1 MNKLALLFLVLIL
14 GVSCASH
21 EAKKDVK
28 EEAAEILPVINPTA
42 QYDRAVAM
50 VEANPDL
57 SQEQKTKLTGL
68 IKSYGTKAY
77 ENRKKESQYRVVLL
91 EEMMK
96 SDAETTETISAAK
109 KDITNLN
116 KENSKLLEGFV
127 NDFKSTIGKSAKF
140 NQPVMM
146 EVILVE

>member
-1 MNKLALLFLVLIL
+1 MFKLSLLFLVLVI

-28 EEAAEILPVINPTA
+28 EEAAEILPVINPNA

-57 SQEQKTKLTGL
+57 SQEQKTKLKDL
-68 IKSYGTKAY
+68 IKSYGTKAL
-77 ENRKKESQYRVVLL
+77 ENRQKESQYRVALM

-96 SDAETTETISAAK
+96 TDAETNQTISAAK
-109 KDITNLN
+109 KGITDLN
-116 KENSKLLEGFV
+116 KENSKLIEGFV
-127 NDFKSTIGKSAKF
+127 HDFKNTIGKTAKF

>member
-1 MNKLALLFLVLIL
+1 MKQLALLFLVLIL

-21 EAKKDVK
+21 EAKKEVK
-28 EEAAEILPVINPTA
+28 EDAAEILPVINPNA

-50 VEANPDL
+50 VNANPDL
-57 SQEQKTKLTGL
+57 SQEQKTKLIG
-68 IKSYGTKAY
+68 IIQAYGTKAS
-77 ENRKKESQYRVVLL
+77 ENRQKESQYRVALL
-91 EEMMK
+91 DEMMK
-96 SDAETTETISAAK
+96 TDAATNATISAAK
-109 KDITNLN
+109 KNITNLN
-116 KENSKLLEGFV
+116 KENSKLIEGFV